1 MATSSEEK
9 QQQHEET
16 DHGCDF
22 FAWDE
27 ASQLYYHSRSGFYH
41 DTRAGWYYNT
51 HDGNYY
57 KFEDGNYVLL
67 DSYEFQGPESGTQ
80 SCRESSEHPSPEKNN
95 VGCGPAD
102 AACSPFQ
109 GGADEGLMDSNND
122 EGHINH
128 PPPSEWLEDTL
139 IDLYLSGY
147 SGAAA
152 SAADDARL
160 LSETGD
166 GESPLLVDG
175 DDTIHEQG
183 GAAGSS
189 EGLTSEDIS
198 WDEENW
204 RAQYG
209 QVTRDEEEPLPES
222 QVVKLW
228 DWALI
233 RERKRDGKSEVIR
246 LVGQVVEPST
256 KLHPSMSSS
265 GVHLKTAPICEVN
278 LDLVRVKSGKVYKL
292 RSPSAGYISTL
303 SSYDASNP
311 TKDWGF
317 PELTI
322 GSINECNGST
332 IRQVAS
338 GNRSS
343 SQFDQRPISRKMNH
357 VYRDRAAERRALHG
371 GFGVGPG
378 QKSEVLGGRSSSLV
392 STTTEEAGSEA
403 LDLSFGTGSYARRML
418 ENMGWKEGEGLGK
431 VKQGLREPLQAVGNK
446 GSAGLGWN

>member
-9 QQQHEET
+9 QQQQHEET
-16 DHGCDF
+16 DSGCDF

-41 DTRAGWYYNT
+41 DPRVGWYYNT

-80 SCRESSEHPSPEKNN
+80 SCIESNEHPSPEKNN

-102 AACSPFQ
+102 AACSSFR
-109 GGADEGLMDSNND
+109 GDADEGDRAVYNSALTLT
-122 EGHINH
+122 HR
-128 PPPSEWLEDTL
+128 LEDTL

-166 GESPLLVDG
+166 GKSPLLVDG
-175 DDTIHEQG
+175 DDTIHEQ

-209 QVTRDEEEPLPES
+209 QVTRNEEDPLPEF
-222 QVVKLW
+222 QVLNLW

-246 LVGQVVEPST
+246 LVGQLLEPST
-256 KLHPSMSSS
+256 KLHPSMSS
-265 GVHLKTAPICEVN
+265 GGGRLKTAPICEVN

-292 RSPSAGYISTL
+292 RSPSMGYISTL

-311 TKDWGF
+311 TNDWGF

-322 GSINECNGST
+322 ASINECNEST

-338 GNRSS
+338 GNGSS
-343 SQFDQRPISRKMNH
+343 SQFGQLSISRKVKRMNH

-378 QKSEVLGGRSSSLV
+378 QKSEILGGRSSSPF